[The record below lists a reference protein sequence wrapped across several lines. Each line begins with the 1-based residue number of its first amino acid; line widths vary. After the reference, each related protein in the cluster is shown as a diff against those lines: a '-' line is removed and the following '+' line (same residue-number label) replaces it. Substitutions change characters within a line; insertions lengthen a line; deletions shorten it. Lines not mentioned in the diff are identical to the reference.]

1 MVLKTIGEI
10 RESSSLSTST
20 YFLKRLESKGN
31 IDIIRHMDKGVK
43 NLGMYFVRFIVP
55 RTQLENSIIVY
66 AADKTE
72 ARDFFYEICPDIN
85 EIIKIIPA

>member
-1 MVLKTIGEI
+1 MRVRI
-10 RESSSLSTST
+10 SLLLPSE
-20 YFLKRLESKGN
+20 KQPEGN

-72 ARDFFYEICPDIN
+72 ARDFFYEICPDIT

>member
-1 MVLKTIGEI
+1 
-10 RESSSLSTST
+10 
-20 YFLKRLESKGN
+20 
-31 IDIIRHMDKGVK
+31 MDKGVK
-43 NLGMYFVRFIVP
+43 KLGMYFVRFIVP

-72 ARDFFYEICPDIN
+72 ARDFFYEICPDIT